1 LLPWTR
7 IVVLAVEVFFVL
19 FSTLNGQDNKDKA
32 LELNRSVPGVS
43 PDSRTAIYSVDLN
56 ESTREKP
63 QQLLLTALVPG
74 KTNQVNVRVKNGY
87 SELLTIEK
95 LTVSCGCMVVK
106 QFNSALAV
114 GAESDLELE
123 IKVGSGSGTEQR
135 EVRFDAANGKVWSV
149 RIACQ
154 PVKVFVASSQA
165 FDVGMEDT
173 DEVRIFKID
182 FDESAI
188 ASGLVGG
195 INESVT
201 CVGGGAMARDV
212 KITRNEFGVE
222 IAVTPEWSSFGLKKK
237 VSEILQIE
245 HPNFRSA
252 VSVDFRNKSV
262 VRISPTSCS
271 DVRLISGGQR
281 FVLIK
286 DQWIG

>member
-1 LLPWTR
+1 LTIESAIDTNKIHTNVNLTWNTKNASIASLLPWTR

-19 FSTLNGQDNKDKA
+19 FSTVNGQDNKDKA
-32 LELNRSVPGVS
+32 LEL
-43 PDSRTAIYSVDLN
+43 
-56 ESTREKP
+56 
-63 QQLLLTALVPG
+63 
-74 KTNQVNVRVKNGY
+74 
-87 SELLTIEK
+87 
-95 LTVSCGCMVVK
+95 
-106 QFNSALAV
+106 
-114 GAESDLELE
+114 
-123 IKVGSGSGTEQR
+123 
-135 EVRFDAANGKVWSV
+135 
-149 RIACQ
+149 
-154 PVKVFVASSQA
+154 
-165 FDVGMEDT
+165 
-173 DEVRIFKID
+173 
-182 FDESAI
+182 
-188 ASGLVGG
+188 LVGG

-286 DQWIG
+286 DQWIGELGVRGVSTKGATFTVRIVERVSMSLGEIIELSCEDAEIQTCQRIEVFELQKPEIVLSRIVVSHSKPVEVLVK